1 MRSSSR
7 TGHTAKRTKLTDPAN
22 RARSLGVAPYAAL
35 LVAWSPRSQRAG
47 CVASLRWP
55 LFERM
60 GVSDP
65 STLAQMAK
73 VERGETVRK
82 GVRATL
88 RGSLWSDTGAKTGRI
103 APLRAPDR
111 PRFGHSQYFSD
122 SLSRTFISTILNIL
136 PYRAGAMRHLAA
148 PMDRMLPQH
157 VVGLDR
163 NSLG

>member
-1 MRSSSR
+1 MRSSST
-7 TGHTAKRTKLTDPAN
+7 TGHTAKRTKLTDDPAN

-73 VERGETVRK
+73 VEPRETVWKIAK
-82 GVRATL
+82 GVSAVL
-88 RGSLWSDTGAKTGRI
+88 LGA
-103 APLRAPDR
+103 
-111 PRFGHSQYFSD
+111 
-122 SLSRTFISTILNIL
+122 
-136 PYRAGAMRHLAA
+136 
-148 PMDRMLPQH
+148 
-157 VVGLDR
+157 
-163 NSLG
+163 